1 MCVEDA
7 ESHNQI
13 PELDCTRKL
22 HPNIKKQLRVFVG
35 LNNKDVN
42 DIVGGTTDSGTKHE
56 FGVKK
61 VYKRKGWLG
70 RVIPETY
77 QTNLQIMILSL
88 QNN

>member
-7 ESHNQI
+7 EAHGQI
-13 PELDCTRKL
+13 PELQCKRKL
-22 HPNIKKQLRVFVG
+22 HPNIRKQLRVFVG
-35 LNNKDVN
+35 INNKDVD

-77 QTNLQIMILSL
+77 WMD
-88 QNN
+88 